1 MAHRDTADAIGRIV
15 KICFVAVLLVIA
27 LFPLAWLI
35 LTSFKGSS
43 EILSV
48 PPTVFPQAFTVEA
61 YYDIWWKQ
69 PFAVYIFNTIK
80 VTLCSTALS
89 IFCAALAGYGFANL
103 KFPLKKLLL
112 MIVLIAQMFPASSL
126 IISIFEMYHSLGL
139 YDTHVGLILMYSTI
153 TLSFAIWMLYG
164 YFKNIPVSLKEAAII
179 DGATEFQVF
188 SRVVLPLAKP
198 GIAAVGVYSFM
209 TGWNEYF
216 YALILTTTNNKLLA
230 SVGLANFI
238 TEFGTKWNEMSAAS
252 VIVVIPTLIIF
263 MLLGKNLIAGL
274 TAGAVKG

>member
-1 MAHRDTADAIGRIV
+1 MKYQDVTGVIARVVKVCFIG
-15 KICFVAVLLVIA
+15 LLLIIA
-27 LFPLAWLI
+27 LFPLAWLV
-35 LTSFKGSS
+35 LTSFKGSA

-48 PPTVFPQAFTVEA
+48 PPTVLPQSFTVDA
-61 YYDIWWKQ
+61 YYEVWWKQ
-69 PFAVYIFNTIK
+69 PFPIYVFNTIK

-89 IFCAALAGYGFANL
+89 ILCAALAGYGFSTL
-103 KFPLKKLLL
+103 KFPFKKTLL
-112 MIVLIAQMFPASSL
+112 MIVLVAQMFPASSL

-139 YDTHVGLILMYSTI
+139 YDTHLGLILMYSTI

-164 YFKNIPVSLKEAAII
+164 YFKNIPLSLKEAAII

-216 YALILTTTNNKLLA
+216 YALILTTTNEKLLA

-252 VIVVIPTLIIF
+252 VIVVIPTLVIF